1 MKLDIMR
8 RVLISALFVGGLAAC
23 GDTTD
28 ETDAT
33 TGGDTNTETE
43 ALSIAETASADGRFT
58 TLVAALQQAELVDVF
73 AGEGTFTVFAPTDD
87 AFAALPE
94 GLLETLLKTRTSLF
108 FKTS

>member
-33 TGGDTNTETE
+33 TGG
-43 ALSIAETASADGRFT
+43 RY
-58 TLVAALQQAELVDVF
+58 QH
-73 AGEGTFTVFAPTDD
+73 
-87 AFAALPE
+87 
-94 GLLETLLKTRTSLF
+94 
-108 FKTS
+108 